1 MMLKISSIEVTNICN
16 LRCPHCP
23 VGVKPFRQ
31 NILPILTDGVDYPKG
46 YMSMAR
52 FKQALQYTGST
63 VKLHLHG
70 EPLLHPQICDFVC
83 LVRQQNKRVVVS
95 TNGILL
101 TEAMSQKLIESGT
114 SQIEVS
120 IHTQKSLQGFKNLFD
135 ANEKA
140 GRHSNI
146 FGHLVDCNILKLRK
160 WVNRTK
166 IERKY
171 LHRVF
176 LFATHNWALNAP
188 TLDLYERCSYVNNGL
203 CDVKWDGRIVACCFD
218 FEGKNYL
225 GELDDFSNLQHKK
238 YELCKCCSPTWVQ
251 GYDNFYFAPVLD
263 NEHLWPEKP
272 FSSMP
277 IFPKIK
283 NKQ

>member
-1 MMLKISSIEVTNICN
+1 MLKISSIEITNICN

-23 VGVKPFRQ
+23 VGVKPFHK
-31 NILPILTDGVDYPKG
+31 NISPVLTDGVDYPKG
-46 YMSMAR
+46 HISMSC
-52 FKQALQYTGST
+52 FQQALQYTGNT

-70 EPLLHPQICDFVC
+70 EPLLHPQICDFVR
-83 LVRQQNKRVVVS
+83 LVRQQNKKAIVS

-101 TEAMSQKLIESGT
+101 TEAMSHKLIENDT
-114 SQIEVS
+114 NQIEVS

-140 GRHSNI
+140 GFPSNVS
-146 FGHLVDCNILKLRK
+146 GHLLDCNISKLRN

-171 LHRVF
+171 LHRLF
-176 LFATHNWALNAP
+176 LFSTHNWTLNAP
-188 TLDLYERCSYVNNGL
+188 ALDLYKRCSYINGGL
-203 CDVKWDGRIVACCFD
+203 CDVKWDGRVVACCFD
-218 FEGKNYL
+218 FEGKNSL
-225 GELDDFSNLQHKK
+225 GHLDDFTNLQHKR

-251 GYDNFYFAPVLD
+251 GYDFYFAPVLD
-263 NEHLWPEKP
+263 NEHLWPEQ
-272 FSSMP
+272 P
-277 IFPKIK
+277 IKGTPLFLEIK